1 MNDDQLTRLLRH
13 IDEPTPSNPVFAD
26 RLFEQLIRETWRSRA
41 SHAGLLL
48 VAAMILLATLAVG
61 MAVGTGVLNVPWLSV
76 DQTPPATPI
85 ALATGSGAPSATVA
99 SSATATPNLSVAPS
113 SSSVAI
119 APFVTPPPGRLPPG
133 STATAIVDAI
143 RVHSQPS
150 ISAPVIA
157 TISKGETVTVL
168 HDIESP
174 LPVGQDG
181 LLWYEVTTAS
191 GPNVAGWVAEADNQN
206 GYFFELAPDDSCG
219 DLQPS
224 VVTLAKLVESGPWHR
239 LACLGSTPVTL
250 TGVIDFHCQGGARGG
265 TYEPAW
271 LADWCPT
278 QTITPEETVLRS
290 FAPDVAFPGT
300 LDMVSAPGGPS
311 VQPRGTIVRVT
322 GHFDDPAAATC
333 VIEST
338 TYRDAGWDGVWDG
351 AAELL
356 CREQFVVT
364 SIETI
369 GFMELPPE
377 G

>member
-1 MNDDQLTRLLRH
+1 MNDDQLTRLLGH
-13 IDEPTPSNPVFAD
+13 IDEPTPPNPDFAD
-26 RLFEQLIRETWRSRA
+26 RLFEQLTRDTSRSRG

-48 VAAMILLATLAVG
+48 VAAVMLLTALAVG
-61 MAVGTGVLNVPWLSV
+61 MAVGTGVLKVPWLTV
-76 DQTPPATPI
+76 DLNP
-85 ALATGSGAPSATVA
+85 TVA
-99 SSATATPNLSVAPS
+99 PIPSVAPS
-113 SSSVAI
+113 ASSLAI
-119 APFVTPPPGRLPPG
+119 APVVTPPPGRLPPG
-133 STATAIVDAI
+133 STATVIVDAV
-143 RVHSQPS
+143 RVHTQPS
-150 ISAPVIA
+150 LSGPVIA
-157 TISKGETVTVL
+157 TLAKGETVTVL
-168 HDIESP
+168 HDIEWP

-191 GPNVAGWVAEADNQN
+191 SPNVVGWVAEADNQN
-206 GYFFELAPDDSCG
+206 GYFFELASDDSCD

-224 VVTLAKLVESGPWHR
+224 VVTLAKLIQSDSWHR

-265 TYEPAW
+265 IYQPAW
-271 LADWCPT
+271 LVDWCPS
-278 QTITPEETVLRS
+278 QTITPEETVVRS
-290 FAPDVAFPGT
+290 FAPEPSAPMQTFAAAT

-333 VIEST
+333 VIENT
-338 TYRDAGWDGVWDG
+338 VYRDAGWDVWDG
-351 AAELL
+351 AAKLL

-364 SIETI
+364 SIEKL